1 MDRAAWLYFVL
12 AVAFLTLLAIV
23 LLGFATWEIVEALLH
38 GEVLGVL
45 DSAGLVIVGFAVI
58 ETARFMAEE
67 ELVRR
72 PALPSAAEARRALN
86 KFITFIVIA
95 ISLEALVMIF
105 EAGRTEVERAV
116 YPAVLFATAMLALV
130 ALGAFQWLSSRSDV
144 PTDEPELAE
153 GPEPGP
159 GAPIAP
165 SRDDL

>member
-1 MDRAAWLYFVL
+1 MKEAIDGAVRLYFLL
-12 AVAFLTLLAIV
+12 AVAFLTGLAIV
-23 LLGFATWEIVEALLH
+23 LLGFAAWEIVGALLH

-72 PALPSAAEARRALN
+72 RALPSAAEARRSLT

-95 ISLEALVMIF
+95 VSLEALVMIF
-105 EAGRTEVERAV
+105 EAGRTGIERAV
-116 YPAVLFATAMLALV
+116 YPAILFGTAMLALV

-144 PTDEPELAE
+144 PADEPEIERDAE
-153 GPEPGP
+153 PDTGRREPP
-159 GAPIAP
+159 G
-165 SRDDL
+165 